1 MANNLDLNLKPSKPY
16 LAENTGMVR
25 VYRYPNCSDA
35 NVGWGME
42 AHTDSSVLSILN
54 QDDEVS
60 GLQVLKD
67 DQWLT
72 VKPISNTLI
81 VNLGDMMQA
90 ISDDR
95 YKSVTHRV
103 SINKHKERISICY
116 FVFPGEDVVIES
128 SKYKPF
134 TYNEFRA
141 QVQQDIKA
149 LGYKLANPSAD
160 LALSGV
166 GLFAFLIQEI
176 GSELN
181 RLNFQG
187 FYTVLLERNEELI
200 SVTAV
205 RVYGKKVTEVPPVG
219 TRLEYRPHG
228 MCHILMKK
236 LEKKLTQ
243 LGVEGLILPAVPSVL
258 ETWTRSFG
266 IAKMT
271 NLERSQFLDYTFLDF
286 QSAIMCQKLLPSNQ
300 SPDPVLLMES
310 RAKCDVS
317 SRSCCANFSKN
328 DHQVIGAIDPVTIVE
343 QPSLGDQQCQ
353 NGTTSS
359 ECSIDKKVDRNNDLY
374 KCVYT

>member
-1 MANNLDLNLKPSKPY
+1 MKSGSLNDHLFGSNGVKLSWPIHQQIWHCQGSK
-16 LAENTGMVR
+16 
-25 VYRYPNCSDA
+25 
-35 NVGWGME
+35 
-42 AHTDSSVLSILN
+42 
-54 QDDEVS
+54 
-60 GLQVLKD
+60 
-67 DQWLT
+67 
-72 VKPISNTLI
+72 
-81 VNLGDMMQA
+81 
-90 ISDDR
+90 
-95 YKSVTHRV
+95 
-103 SINKHKERISICY
+103 
-116 FVFPGEDVVIES
+116 
-128 SKYKPF
+128 
-134 TYNEFRA
+134 
-141 QVQQDIKA
+141 
-149 LGYKLANPSAD
+149 
-160 LALSGV
+160 
-166 GLFAFLIQEI
+166 
-176 GSELN
+176 LN

-200 SVTAV
+200 SVAAV

-300 SPDPVLLMES
+300 SPDPVLLMG
-310 RAKCDVS
+310 
-317 SRSCCANFSKN
+317 KN

-343 QPSLGDQQCQ
+343 QPSPGDQQCQ

-374 KCVYT
+374 KCVYTRRKVRKSCEGFSMPS